1 MAARAESKAN
11 DKAARAET
19 RASEKKAGGEV
30 ARKTRVDAKASKSD
44 GKRADIK
51 VSTIIGD
58 TCLQTLNCQIREPF
72 KPRARKDWWSL
83 LEPNFA

>member
-1 MAARAESKAN
+1 MAARAETKAN

-19 RASEKKAGGEV
+19 RASERKAGEL

-51 VSTIIGD
+51 VSTITGD
-58 TCLQTLNCQIREPF
+58 TYLQTLNCQIREPF

-83 LEPNFA
+83 PEPNFA